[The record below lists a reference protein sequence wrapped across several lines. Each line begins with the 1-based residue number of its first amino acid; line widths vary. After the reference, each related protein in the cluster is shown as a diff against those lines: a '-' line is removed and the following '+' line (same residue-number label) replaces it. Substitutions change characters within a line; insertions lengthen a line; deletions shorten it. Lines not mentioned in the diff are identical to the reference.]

1 MNIFIRTLG
10 LFFITLLFASCSTN
24 TNEVSKEE
32 MLLQEKATNA
42 LTEILF
48 DHELDE
54 KSSFEVK
61 EDGFV
66 NLRIQGLVAIK
77 TYTKAIKALRAHKD
91 IKGVHA
97 KKGGVEVCPLT
108 TFVK

>member
-1 MNIFIRTLG
+1 MNLFIRTLG
-10 LFFITLLFASCSTN
+10 IFFITVLLANCSTGG
-24 TNEVSKEE
+24 NEVSKEE

-48 DHELDE
+48 DHGLDE

-61 EDGFV
+61 KDGFV

-77 TYTKAIKALRAHKD
+77 TYTKAIKALREHKD

>member
-1 MNIFIRTLG
+1 MNIFIRISA
-10 LFFITLLFASCSTN
+10 LFFITLLLANCSTN
-24 TNEVSKEE
+24 SNEVTQEE
-32 MLLQEKATNA
+32 ILIQEKATNA

-48 DHELDE
+48 DHGLDE

-61 EDGFV
+61 KDGFV
-66 NLRIQGLVAIK
+66 NLRIQGLVALK

-108 TFVK
+108 TVVR

>member
-1 MNIFIRTLG
+1 MNMFMRILS
-10 LFFITLLFASCSTN
+10 LFFIILLLASCSTN
-24 TNEVSKEE
+24 SNELTKEE
-32 MLLQEKATNA
+32 VLIQQKATNA

-48 DHELDE
+48 EHELDE

-61 EDGFV
+61 KDGFV

-77 TYTKAIKALRAHKD
+77 TYTKAIKALRTHKD

-108 TFVK
+108 TVVR